1 LAATLDDIYGVLK
14 DCCAKL
20 GTNAPGAPGTGVGGA
35 PGTGTGG
42 AGADGLAQEL
52 GGVDAAAGSVNQLED
67 AVKQAQSAV
76 GNAKKGTE
84 EYNDSLRELRKAQAE
99 LNKEV
104 ESGTKGLG
112 SFSKALGKAGK
123 AGRAFGSLLKVA
135 GGLILDYVKA
145 TLDLTSSLRA
155 AEQSFRATTGASKAM
170 ADNIGQAY
178 DQLRIYGVS
187 ISEAAASTDAL
198 YGSVSDFSTMSGKQQ
213 QDLVKTGA
221 LLAEV
226 GVSTTSYASGI
237 QHAMKTMSMS
247 GKEARQM
254 FIEMRATAI
263 DLQMPI
269 GDLTGAFSGMEEELA
284 KMGKTGSKTFKE
296 LARISKITGVEMNK
310 IVSIVEKFDTFEGA
324 AEAAGSLNAMLGG
337 NFVNSMDLMMAE
349 DPAERFMMLRD
360 ALDASGQSFENMGRF
375 QKIAMAN
382 AMDVDVSTLGKMMSG
397 NMEDFQKEMGK
408 TPASLAAVQKDAFTM
423 KSFEEIAE
431 NIKKAFMPSIN
442 ALENAATNL
451 FDKNAD
457 SLLAATQ
464 AINSTMIAKTEE
476 VTDKWGYFIGLAMLL
491 MQVVTAIGSV
501 GGWGLVT
508 SALSAIGTAL
518 SAIGGAI
525 FSIPTAIALAVVAAV
540 GGFMGVY
547 KKWQWVLDGF
557 KVDPFEALT
566 RFAAAW
572 YGGQI
577 AIFGKIVAYI
587 AEFFGFNAPWITTFK
602 DSFSPKNFD
611 QITQSM
617 NDFFQGIG
625 KGIVDF
631 FKGPFLKDMF
641 AAGWDAALALGQA
654 FRDVFDISSPSL
666 WAAVEIGKPL
676 IDGLLAPFK
685 NFGPMIRGLID
696 DAYNLLPAWAQRLI
710 TVGQSVAGT
719 SLTALIT
726 GEGME
731 DTMKMASGLATE
743 SIAAAKGAVEAQW
756 KGIMGANDTSANKD
770 PYVLNLSMN
779 MDGREMDKK
788 VVNVV
793 GGIAQAAT
801 YGD

>member
-1 LAATLDDIYGVLK
+1 
-14 DCCAKL
+14 
-20 GTNAPGAPGTGVGGA
+20 
-35 PGTGTGG
+35 
-42 AGADGLAQEL
+42 
-52 GGVDAAAGSVNQLED
+52 
-67 AVKQAQSAV
+67 
-76 GNAKKGTE
+76 
-84 EYNDSLRELRKAQAE
+84 
-99 LNKEV
+99 
-104 ESGTKGLG
+104 
-112 SFSKALGKAGK
+112 
-123 AGRAFGSLLKVA
+123 
-135 GGLILDYVKA
+135 
-145 TLDLTSSLRA
+145 
-155 AEQSFRATTGASKAM
+155 M

-187 ISEAAASTDAL
+187 IGEAAAATDAL
-198 YGSVSDFSTMSGKQQ
+198 YGSVSDFSTMSGTQQ

-221 LLAEV
+221 LLAEI
-226 GVSTTSYASGI
+226 GVDTGTYASGI
-237 QHAMKTMSMS
+237 QQAMKTMSMS
-247 GKEARQM
+247 GEEASQM
-254 FIEMRATAI
+254 FVEMRATAI

-269 GDLTGAFSGMEEELA
+269 KDLTGSFGGMEEELA

-296 LARISKITGVEMNK
+296 LARISKITGLEMNK

-324 AEAAGSLNAMLGG
+324 ADAAGSLNAMLGG

-375 QKIAMAN
+375 QKIAMAQ
-382 AMDVDVSTLGKMMSG
+382 AMDVDVATLGKMMSG

-408 TPASLAAVQKDAFTM
+408 TPATLAAVQKDAFTM

-431 NIKKAFMPSIN
+431 NVKKAFMPSIN

-476 VTDKWGYFIGLAMLL
+476 VTDKYGALIGFAMLL
-491 MQVVTAIGSV
+491 MQVITAIGSA

-508 SALSAIGTAL
+508 SALSAVGSAL
-518 SAIGGAI
+518 SAIGSA
-525 FSIPTAIALAVVAAV
+525 VAAIPIAV
-540 GGFMGVY
+540 IAAVTAVLGGFMGIY
-547 KKWQWVLDGF
+547 TKWDEIVDLF
-557 KVDPFEALT
+557 NVDPFAGIMYAVLAFYT
-566 RFAAAW
+566 
-572 YGGQI
+572 GII

-587 AEFFGFNAPWITTFK
+587 AEFFGFDAPWIDLFK
-602 DSFSPKNFD
+602 NSFKPENFD
-611 QITQSM
+611 QIGEMFSS
-617 NDFFQGIG
+617 
-625 KGIVDF
+625 F
-631 FKGPFLKDMF
+631 FKGIAQSIIDVFSWDFALKIGDAF
-641 AAGWDAALALGQA
+641 RAAGAAMVQA
-654 FRDVFDISSPSL
+654 WKDFFDISSPSL
-666 WAAVEIGKPL
+666 LIMNKVGIPL
-676 IDGLLAPFK
+676 LMGLVGPFK
-685 NFGPMIRGLID
+685 KFGPMIRGLID

-710 TVGQSVAGT
+710 SVGQKVAGT

-731 DTMKMASGLATE
+731 DTMKMASGLASE
-743 SIAAAKGAVEAQW
+743 GIAAAKGAVEAQW
-756 KGIMGANDTSANKD
+756 KGMMGANEAAESQD